1 MKERFIENGIEYVK
15 VGDYYMPNLTILQK
29 RYNIGKYGNLH
40 KQFIKEH
47 HKAFYSLLL
56 ANGTLFE
63 YLEKV
68 DTKAKNEVD
77 KLIAEL
83 AIKQGVTEQLKSV
96 DQMRWV
102 GMMNNIKAQAEEIV
116 YSTIV
121 YNTYSNTLEN

>member
-15 VGDYYMPNLTILQK
+15 VGDYYIPNLTVPQK

-47 HKAFYSLLL
+47 HNAFYSLLL
-56 ANGTLFE
+56 ANGTLLE
-63 YLEKV
+63 YLEQI

-77 KLIAEL
+77 RLIAEL
-83 AIKQGVTEQLKSV
+83 ADKQGVTERLKST
-96 DQMRWV
+96 DQMKWV
-102 GMMNNIKAQAEEIV
+102 GMMNNIKSQAEEIV

-121 YNTYSNTLEN
+121 YKREAL